1 MNKKYSI
8 IVLAIFL
15 IITFIVPQGCA
26 QNSTNATLTQ
36 ELRLIEFET
45 TTEITLKNE
54 TLPENPMNPGQTKKD
69 IEATVQFKFEKPW
82 YFPRFL
88 LDRRI
93 GKWIIFRD
101 INYDMSINISLSVA
115 EKPKWCDVELPKQVT
130 IKDIGTDFKE
140 ALFRFNITVNE
151 TVLAFQEG
159 DIKIQAAFI
168 PEDAWGLESS
178 ASSDIF
184 TVKSNLVG
192 GIQARFDLPENT
204 TEVKFKGGQTKTLP
218 LYIENGYNA
227 KTIIQIQVPEEVKN
241 NTIWNVTIEQKSIE
255 LEAGKNI
262 TVNVNVTP
270 KKSDSYKNSELSYS
284 TGIIKL
290 TPKLSEDQNIVLD
303 EITVDTPKLIV
314 EDDGNLGE
322 ILTMILYA
330 IIIIVI
336 IAFVIWIILRKINR

>member
-1 MNKKYSI
+1 MKKKHSI

-15 IITFIVPQGCA
+15 IATLIVPHGCA
-26 QNSTNATLTQ
+26 QNSTNLTFTQ
-36 ELRLIEFET
+36 ELRLIRFET

-54 TLPENPMNPGQTKKD
+54 TLPENPMNPGETKKD

-82 YFPRFL
+82 YFPKFL
-88 LDRRI
+88 LNRKI

-115 EKPKWCDVELPKQVT
+115 EKPDWCDVELPKQVT
-130 IKDIGTDFKE
+130 IEDIGIEFKE
-140 ALFRFNITVNE
+140 ALFKFNITVNE

-159 DIKIQAAFI
+159 TIKIQATFI

-204 TEVKFKGGQTKTLP
+204 TELKFKGGQTKTLP

-227 KTIIQIQVPEEVKN
+227 KTIIQIQVPENVRN
-241 NTIWNVTIEQKSIE
+241 NTIWNVTSEHKSIE
-255 LEAGKNI
+255 LEAGRNI

-270 KKSDSYKNSELSYS
+270 KKSDSYKDSEKSYS
-284 TGIIKL
+284 KSIINL
-290 TPKLSEDQNIVLD
+290 IPKLSEDQDKVLD
-303 EITVDTPKLIV
+303 EIEVDTPKLIV
-314 EDDGNLGE
+314 EDNGNIDE
-322 ILTMILYA
+322 ILMMVLYA